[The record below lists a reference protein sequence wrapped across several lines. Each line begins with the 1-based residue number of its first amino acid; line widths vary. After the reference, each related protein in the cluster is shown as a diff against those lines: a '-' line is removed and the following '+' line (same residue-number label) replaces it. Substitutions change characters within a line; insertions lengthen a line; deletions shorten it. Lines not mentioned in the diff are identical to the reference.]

1 MFESGEA
8 NMNEVLKIL
17 DEKEAKFKQLETLSM
32 KYNQWQEVLQTAPT
46 IFDELDVLR
55 EDLSLRCQMWR
66 SLRDWEEKQE
76 TWIKTQFNSIN
87 AKDIAQ

>member
-1 MFESGEA
+1 
-8 NMNEVLKIL
+8 
-17 DEKEAKFKQLETLSM
+17 M

>member
-32 KYNQWQEVLQTAPT
+32 KYN
-46 IFDELDVLR
+46 
-55 EDLSLRCQMWR
+55 
-66 SLRDWEEKQE
+66 
-76 TWIKTQFNSIN
+76 
-87 AKDIAQ
+87 